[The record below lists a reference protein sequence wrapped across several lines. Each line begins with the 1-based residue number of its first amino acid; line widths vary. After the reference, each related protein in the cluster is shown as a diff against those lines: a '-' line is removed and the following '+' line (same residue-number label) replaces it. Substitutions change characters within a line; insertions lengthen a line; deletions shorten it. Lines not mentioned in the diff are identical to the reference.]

1 MAINKNEQ
9 SLIEFVTKLRQ
20 LNDIDVAIPQ
30 ENIDEIVKNPEQ
42 YALDFIEAVF
52 AQYVNTFTKSYKLG
66 DNFGKEVM
74 KNA

>member
-52 AQYVNTFTKSYKLG
+52 VANLPSFAEAYSLG
-66 DNFGKEVM
+66 VKFGKEN
-74 KNA
+74 K